1 MAAPTRRR
9 LLAATLS
16 MLAPGAGQLY
26 VGVRRRGLVLLA
38 LAVVGVPAVL
48 LAATRVTT
56 IDRRVL
62 AGVLAA
68 DAALLALRLFA
79 VVDAWR
85 AGSGRATRAA
95 LAALA
100 VLVGA
105 TAVPHV
111 AAAYVAVRGYST
123 LETVFAASEPV
134 DILPSYGL
142 FIKLEPPRELEAPLL
157 LKQNASRA
165 SEPLPGAWTT
175 LLLAGTDEGPG
186 NWGARTDTM
195 IVVALHHGTP
205 RAVAFGVP
213 RNLVG
218 VPLDGTKRFR
228 QPLNALYGREG
239 PSVLKQTI
247 SRLLGIRVDYY
258 AVVSLLGFA
267 DLVDAL
273 GGVTIH
279 VKERLVD
286 SVTRP
291 AWGEPKPRIDVHRGE
306 TVHMGG
312 RVALAY
318 VRSRKTSSDYTRMAR
333 QRCFLS
339 AMAHQLDPY
348 RVLRNFGKLT
358 RTVERNVRTDIPL
371 AQLPSLVRLVS
382 RVDSRLLLT
391 ETFGSEYIARRR
403 KADSFPVPDVWR
415 MRATVTRALVD
426 PVGAQAAGTVEVAA
440 KTC

>member
-38 LAVVGVPAVL
+38 LAVLGVPAVL

-62 AGVLAA
+62 AAVLVA

-85 AGSGRATRAA
+85 AGGGRVPRAA
-95 LAALA
+95 LAALV

-111 AAAYVAVRGYST
+111 AAGYVAVRGYST
-123 LETVFAASEPV
+123 LETVFADSEPT
-134 DILPSYGL
+134 DLLPSYGL
-142 FIKLEPPRELEAPLL
+142 FLKLEPPRELEPPLL
-157 LKQNASRA
+157 LKQNPARA
-165 SEPLPGAWTT
+165 SEPLPGTWTT

-195 IVVALHHGTP
+195 IVVALHHGTH
-205 RAVAFGVP
+205 RAAAFGVP
-213 RNLVG
+213 RNLVN
-218 VPLDGTKRFR
+218 VPRDEKRRFR
-228 QPLNALYGREG
+228 QPLNALYGLEG
-239 PSVLKQTI
+239 PSALKQTI
-247 SRLLGIRVDYY
+247 SLLLGIRIDYY
-258 AVVSLLGFA
+258 AVVNLLGFA

-291 AWGEPKPRIDVHRGE
+291 AWGEPKPRIDVHRGQ

-312 RVALAY
+312 RLALAY

-333 QRCFLS
+333 QRCFLG
-339 AMAHQLDPY
+339 AMADQLDPY

-358 RTVERNVRTDIPL
+358 RTVERNVHTDVPL
-371 AQLPSLVRLVS
+371 AQLPSLVRLVA

-391 ETFGSEYIARRR
+391 ETFGVEYVARRR
-403 KADSFPVPDVWR
+403 KADGFPVPNVWR
-415 MRATVTRALVD
+415 MRSTVKRALLD
-426 PVGAQAAGTVEVAA
+426 PAGAQKAGRVEVAA
-440 KTC
+440 KSC